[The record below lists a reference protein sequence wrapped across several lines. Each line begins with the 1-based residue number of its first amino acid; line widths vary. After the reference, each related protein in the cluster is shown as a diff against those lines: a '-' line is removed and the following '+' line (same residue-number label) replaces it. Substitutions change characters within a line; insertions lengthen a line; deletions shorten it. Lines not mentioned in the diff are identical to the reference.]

1 MIKTP
6 SSLQD
11 LSKSLYDKAKAEPN
25 WRFWG
30 LYVHVCKMETLQ
42 EAYQMAKKNGWKRW
56 SRQWLHRVLGLFDG
70 YRTRYY
76 YGALP
81 KVAPAR

>member
-1 MIKTP
+1 MMRARKR
-6 SSLQD
+6 
-11 LSKSLYDKAKAEPN
+11 KG
-25 WRFWG
+25 F
-30 LYVHVCKMETLQ
+30 
-42 EAYQMAKKNGWKRW
+42 GWKRW